1 MIIVRYADDIV
12 AGFEHEADARRFWD
26 AMRTRFEQF
35 SLELHGEKT
44 RLLEFGRYA
53 IERRQRNGQGKPQ
66 TFNFLG
72 FTFIC
77 GRSRRGAFLLRRH
90 TRRDRMRAALKELK
104 DEMRRRRHD
113 SLADQGRWL
122 RSPPLNNRFDF
133 QIMNDKTTHFGFQQ
147 VAESEKASKVRSVFS
162 SVAGSYDVMNDL
174 MSFGLHRLW
183 KAFTVQLAGVRK
195 GDKVLDVAGGTADLS
210 LAFARKVGPTGQV
223 WLTDINHAMLSVG
236 RDRVVDKGFLLP
248 VAQCDAEKLPF
259 PDNHFDVV
267 TVAFGLRNM
276 THKDVAIA
284 EMHRVLKPGGR
295 LLVLEFSKVWKPLA
309 QAYDFYSFKLLPMM
323 GEKVA
328 KDADSYRYLAESI
341 RMHPDQES
349 LKDLM
354 QTAGLARVEYFNM
367 TAGVVALHRGYKL

>member
-1 MIIVRYADDIV
+1 
-12 AGFEHEADARRFWD
+12 
-26 AMRTRFEQF
+26 
-35 SLELHGEKT
+35 
-44 RLLEFGRYA
+44 
-53 IERRQRNGQGKPQ
+53 
-66 TFNFLG
+66 
-72 FTFIC
+72 
-77 GRSRRGAFLLRRH
+77 
-90 TRRDRMRAALKELK
+90 
-104 DEMRRRRHD
+104 
-113 SLADQGRWL
+113 
-122 RSPPLNNRFDF
+122 
-133 QIMNDKTTHFGFQQ
+133 MNDKTTHFGFQK
-147 VAESEKASKVRSVFS
+147 VAESEKAGKVRSVFS
-162 SVAGSYDVMNDL
+162 SVASSYDVMNDL

-183 KAFTVQLAGVRK
+183 KAFTVQIAGVRA
-195 GDKVLDVAGGTADLS
+195 GDRVLDVAGGTADLS
-210 LAFARKVGPTGQV
+210 LAFAKKVGPSGQV
-223 WLTDINHAMLSVG
+223 WLTDINHAMLSRG

-276 THKDVAIA
+276 THKDAAIA
-284 EMHRVLKPGGR
+284 EMRRVLKPGGR

-309 QAYDFYSFKLLPMM
+309 PAYDFYSFKLLPMM

-354 QTAGLARVEYFNM
+354 ESAGLARVEYFNM